1 MKKLM
6 TFLGTLLLVG
16 LLGVVVL
23 DVTGRLSL
31 VDMADDLG
39 VSSALGLDAHLVS
52 TVVDD
57 VEAEP
62 VRTGF
67 SYSLLS
73 EQQKGVYAALFRA
86 CEKRLESF
94 DCRIEELDDIEPALV
109 ALLEDHPE
117 FFWLAGSCEYSRPV
131 GTKRSH
137 ISLVFDIDPSQIDE
151 RQALIDAACADF
163 ATRLPEGAGAYDVL
177 KAAYEY
183 VITTTDYSYQ
193 STHNQNI
200 QSVFIDHQSVC
211 AGYARALQYLLQRYG
226 IDCAFVTGS
235 ISAAA
240 EDHAWNLVWLDGVPT
255 YVDVTWGDPTYS
267 GPRGEDVEGTL
278 TYDYLCLTT
287 EEMVRDGHAAT
298 HADAL
303 PSCTS
308 TDYDYYRLNGRYFD
322 VYSYDQVNGLIAQ
335 AMAEGQTS
343 FAVKFGNDDAY
354 AQALAD
360 LEDHAFLRGAFQ
372 DLAISRGE
380 TVSRHSYA
388 VSDALR
394 IIRFFWD

>member
-1 MKKLM
+1 MKKLVSL
-6 TFLGTLLLVG
+6 LGALLLVG
-16 LLGVVVL
+16 LLGVVALDLSGQLSVL
-23 DVTGRLSL
+23 
-31 VDMADDLG
+31 DMADELG
-39 VSSALGLDAHLVS
+39 VSKALGLNAGLVS

-57 VEAEP
+57 AEALP
-62 VRTGF
+62 VSTGF
-67 SYSLLS
+67 SYTLLS
-73 EQQKGVYAALFRA
+73 EQQQGVYAGLYRA
-86 CEKRLESF
+86 CEQRLQSF
-94 DCRIEELDDIEPALV
+94 DCRIDDLDDIEPALV

-131 GTKRSH
+131 GSKRSH
-137 ISLVFDIDPSQIDE
+137 ISLVFDVDPAQIDE
-151 RQALIDAACADF
+151 RAALIEAACQQFDAG
-163 ATRLPEGAGAYDVL
+163 LPEGAGPYDVL

-183 VITTTDYSYQ
+183 VIGTTDYGYQ
-193 STHNQNI
+193 SVHNQNI

-240 EDHAWNLVWLDGVPT
+240 EDHAWNLVWIDGVPT
-255 YVDVTWGDPTYS
+255 FVDVTWGDPTYS
-267 GPRGEDVEGTL
+267 GPRGEDVEGTF

-303 PSCTS
+303 PACTS

-322 VYSYDQVNGLIAQ
+322 VYSYDEVNGLIAQ

-343 FAVKFGNDDAY
+343 FAVKFGNDEAY

-372 DLAISRGE
+372 DLAVSRGE